1 MIPSFIRSLHA
12 SLHGC
17 RLKMS
22 PVSISVQASS
32 CVKPFTCPTIPKR
45 EDWEAFRGI
54 ITYLYQECD
63 HRLQDVIDTML
74 HEFNFRAT

>member
-1 MIPSFIRSLHA
+1 MA
-12 SLHGC
+12 TT
-17 RLKMS
+17 
-22 PVSISVQASS
+22 SISEQAGSH
-32 CVKPFTCPTIPKR
+32 VKPFASPTIPKS
-45 EDWEAFRGI
+45 EDWVAFRGI